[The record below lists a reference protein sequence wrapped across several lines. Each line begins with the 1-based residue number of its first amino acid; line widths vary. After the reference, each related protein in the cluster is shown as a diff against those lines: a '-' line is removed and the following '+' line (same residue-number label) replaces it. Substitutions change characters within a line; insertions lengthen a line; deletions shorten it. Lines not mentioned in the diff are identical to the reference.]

1 MNIKESIQKLVES
14 GNELYAKIA
23 EVMAVD
29 VEAKTC
35 DVKPIDGGS
44 EIFGVFLNLDE
55 KSGQFREP
63 VVGALICV
71 VFVTK
76 ETAVAVNYSELKQHN
91 VKIKETEFIIDEKGF
106 LLRKADEN
114 LAKLMDD
121 LLKEILKM
129 KFTTNTGSTI
139 TLVNAPEFVGI
150 QNRFKNLLK
159 TD

>member
-1 MNIKESIQKLVES
+1 MIKELIQKLAES

-23 EVMAVD
+23 EVTAVD
-29 VEAKTC
+29 TDVKTC
-35 DVKPIDGGS
+35 DVKPIDGTS
-44 EIFGVFLNLDE
+44 EIFDVFLNLDE
-55 KSGQFREP
+55 TTGQFREP
-63 VVGALICV
+63 VVGALICI
-71 VFVTK
+71 VFITK

>member
-1 MNIKESIQKLVES
+1 MNIKETIQKLAES
-14 GNELYAKIA
+14 GNELYAKIV
-23 EVMAVD
+23 EVTAVD
-29 VEAKTC
+29 KDAKTC
-35 DVKPIDGGS
+35 DVKPIDGSS
-44 EIFGVFLNLDE
+44 EIFDVFLNLDE
-55 KSGQFREP
+55 TTGQFREP
-63 VVGALICV
+63 IIGALICI
-71 VFVTK
+71 VFITK

-91 VKIKETEFIIDEKGF
+91 VKIKDTEFTIDENGF

-121 LLKEILKM
+121 LLKEIRLM

-139 TLVNAPEFVGI
+139 TLVNEPKFLAI